1 MAWHNITIDVTTNNN
16 YNILM
21 RFEWDEDK
29 RLANIRKHNI
39 DFIDVPEIFEGDT
52 ITMEDTRQDYGETR
66 FITIGILKERVIVV
80 VYTERGETTR
90 IISARKATKYEQI
103 NYLKKIID

>member
-1 MAWHNITIDVTTNNN
+1 
-16 YNILM
+16 M